1 MSKAF
6 NLALL
11 ANNVNASGLLD
22 GGAVN
27 GPVANATTA
36 DTATTATTASSTP
49 VLLTT
54 NFSILEVGG
63 KLVFKYGTTVIASM
77 DSTGSITSADNVTA
91 YGTP

>member
-36 DTATTATTASSTP
+36 DTATTASSTP